1 MKAALL
7 LFGFLLQAGVAAA
20 VPPAVCPVADKVGD
34 CVIFSFAWDK
44 AAVPKYTIVV
54 QEDRIVHYWEDDSPY
69 DEVQRA
75 KPSLT
80 VNDSTFKR
88 IFAATDPGIFQ
99 DCESKARNIAQT
111 GEKTV
116 RWYNGDQYV
125 GCTFNY
131 SQNTRLNEI
140 VATFMAMAQTI
151 QFGDKLKHDQRFDR
165 LGLDAEM
172 DALVEEVKDGRA
184 IEVQNIAPVLQSLVD
199 DDRVMD
205 RVKRKA
211 ARLIQDASTSTPAA
225 PTAR

>member
-1 MKAALL
+1 MKTALL
-7 LFGFLLQAGVAAA
+7 LFGFLLQASVAAA
-20 VPPAVCPVADKVGD
+20 TPPAVCPVPGKVGD
-34 CVIFSFAWDK
+34 CVIFSFDWSK

-54 QEDRIVHYWEDDSPY
+54 QEDRIAHYWEGDGPY
-69 DEVQRA
+69 DEAQRA

-88 IFAATDPGIFQ
+88 IFAAREPGIFQ

-116 RWYNGDQYV
+116 QWYDGDQYA

-131 SQNTRLNEI
+131 SDNARLKEI
-140 VATFMAMAQTI
+140 VATFMAIAQTI
-151 QFGDKLKHDQRFDR
+151 QFGDKLKHEQRFDR
-165 LGLDAEM
+165 LSLDAEM

-184 IEVQNIAPVLQSLVD
+184 IEVQNIAPVLQSLAD
-199 DDRVMD
+199 DDRVME

-211 ARLIQDASTSTPAA
+211 ARLMADAGVAA
-225 PTAR
+225 QASQ